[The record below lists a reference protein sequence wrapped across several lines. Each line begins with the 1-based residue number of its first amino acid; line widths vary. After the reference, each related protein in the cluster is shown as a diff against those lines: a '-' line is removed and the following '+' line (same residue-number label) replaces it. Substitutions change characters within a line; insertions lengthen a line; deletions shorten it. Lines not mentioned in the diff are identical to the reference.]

1 MNQPEESL
9 KCFGWWLLALF
20 LTALG
25 GQFWVVSLY
34 GSPVPIWDQWDEAYQ
49 VFKPWI
55 EGHLSWGA
63 LIAPD
68 NNHRILLTRLL
79 DLALI
84 KLNGRWDPMLQMTMN
99 AFIHAVY
106 ACVLAFFLWIMWGR
120 KNGWL
125 ICFLLMPFFA
135 LPYGGENAI
144 WGMNSQWYFLD
155 LFGLIAIAGLGFAKP
170 GSWRWWIGVIAAVLG
185 FFSMATGVLASL
197 VAGGLIVLRAMKN
210 RRMEKIGLIGLM
222 VCFVLVILGATLVVM
237 PKDNGS
243 MQAHSFGEFTTTLS
257 HFLAWPFPD
266 ITIMACVMALPLA
279 LLLIVWLRP
288 TFQESRLAEF
298 LLALAL
304 WSALQSIAI
313 SFGRANADLYLPV
326 ASRYM
331 DVCNIFAIAAIFA
344 AILLGAVWERRWFP
358 TGNGMVI
365 PLVFAAIVFFGIGRV
380 SGRVIEDVLVVTR
393 QWNLIAEERSQTF
406 MATGNERDLFDA
418 PTIQPDPRKAL
429 RLFRDPALQT
439 ILPAACFPPAKAP
452 GPGSLSGAVQWLL
465 GNHMLFLSSGL
476 LLFIGLCVC
485 GLSPRMASLKDN
497 FPAVAVA
504 LLAALAAMG
513 FVWSQRSLTRQAVER
528 DLQQQIAD
536 YFNGM
541 HRSERA
547 AIYQKKAD
555 DLKEQQ

>member
-1 MNQPEESL
+1 MNQPEASL

-20 LTALG
+20 LVTMG
-25 GQFWVVSLY
+25 GQLWVVSLY

-49 VFKPWI
+49 IFKPWV
-55 EGHLSWGA
+55 EGHLTWSA

-84 KLNGRWDPMLQMTMN
+84 KMNGRWDPMLQMTVN

-106 ACVLAFFLWIMWGR
+106 ACALAFGLWKMWGR

-125 ICFLLMPFFA
+125 ICFPLMPFFA

-155 LFGLIAIAGLGFAKP
+155 LFGLVAMTGLGFAKP
-170 GSWRWWIGVIAAVLG
+170 GSWQWWGGVIAAILG
-185 FFSMATGVLASL
+185 FFSMATGVLAPL
-197 VAGGLIVLRAMKN
+197 VAGGLVLLRALKN
-210 RRMEKIGLIGLM
+210 RRMEKGSLIGL
-222 VCFVLVILGATLVVM
+222 CACLILVALGAATVVM

-243 MQAHSFGEFTTTLS
+243 MQAHSFGEFTATLS

-266 ITIMACVMALPLA
+266 ITIMACVMALPLV
-279 LLLIVWLRP
+279 LLFIVWLRP
-288 TFQESRLAEF
+288 NFQEQRMAEF
-298 LLALAL
+298 LLALAG
-304 WSALQSIAI
+304 WSALQSVAI
-313 SFGRANADLYLPV
+313 SYGRANADLYLPV

-331 DVCNIFAIAAIFA
+331 DVCNVLAIAAIFA
-344 AILLGAVWERRWFP
+344 AILLGTIWERP
-358 TGNGMVI
+358 KLSVGNGMMLPMI
-365 PLVFAAIVFFGIGRV
+365 FAGVAFFGMCRV
-380 SGRVIEDVLVVTR
+380 SQRVAEDVLVVTR

-406 MATGNERDLFDA
+406 MATGNEKDLFDA

-429 RLFRDPALQT
+429 RLFRDPSLQT
-439 ILPAACFPPAKAP
+439 ILPAACFPPEKAP
-452 GPGSLSGAVQWLL
+452 NAGRLSGAAQWIF
-465 GNHMLFLSSGL
+465 GHHILFLSSGL
-476 LLFIGLCVC
+476 ILFVGLCIC
-485 GLSPRMASLKDN
+485 GLPRGTTCLKDN

-504 LLAALAAMG
+504 LLAMAAALG
-513 FVWSQRSLTRQAVER
+513 FVWSQRSLTRRAVER

-541 HRSERA
+541 HRPDRA
-547 AIYQKKAD
+547 AIHQRIAD
-555 DLKEQQ
+555 ELKEQ